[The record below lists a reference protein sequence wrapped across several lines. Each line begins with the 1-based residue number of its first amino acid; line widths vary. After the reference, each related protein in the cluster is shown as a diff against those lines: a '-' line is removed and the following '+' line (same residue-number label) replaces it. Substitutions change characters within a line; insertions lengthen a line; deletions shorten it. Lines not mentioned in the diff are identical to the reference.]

1 MTTSTFH
8 SLLKKQLARAA
19 ANDPQESLAALIAMV
34 NSVYEDNDRDRRRTE
49 RSMTLMIDEL
59 SEARALIEATFE
71 NIQQGLMMIDGA
83 GKVRLFNRQVCRLLS
98 ISPEVLAARPDYQ
111 TLDIPHMRELGA
123 RQAREIVTADGK
135 RIEVLESALRNG
147 GFVQTYLDVTRRHQR
162 ETEIVRAHAEFRA
175 LFENAMV
182 GIYRSDLRGRPTR
195 VNPAFARL
203 HGFDSPEDFLREVA
217 GEGFER
223 IHPDKIQR
231 TDFLRRIAAEGRV
244 TDLTWKIHSL
254 KSGEALWVTETAW
267 TVAGPDGWPAYIEGT
282 VVDATNERI
291 AQRRVTYLAHHD
303 PLTGL
308 ANREVFNRELAQRLD
323 PELDNR
329 PMALHCIDLD
339 RFKMVN
345 DTMGH
350 PSGDTL
356 LQMVADRLQQVT
368 HGRGL
373 AARLGGDEFAFI
385 QTGPV
390 GRHGATELAEKI
402 RNALN
407 EPYLIQGKLVHA
419 GATVGIALAPE
430 HATDCEGLFRNADLA
445 LCYGKAQRRGDV
457 HLFDP
462 AVAEQIISRRLL
474 ETELRMAWANRDFY
488 LVFQPIIDVTK
499 GAACS
504 YEALLR
510 WNRYSRPAVPPGEFI
525 PLAEEIGLISEMGD
539 FVLKEACRRLS
550 EFDDRTSVSVNAS
563 TAQFRDRSIIRSV
576 RDALASSGLGAHRL
590 IIEITET
597 LLLENDESTR
607 ECMDA
612 LHKMGVRIALDDFG
626 IGYSALSYLTR
637 FQFSEVKIDR
647 AFVASLEASPANAS
661 IIQAIL
667 HIGKNMSMIVVAEG
681 VETYTQAE
689 SLQAM
694 GCFNFQGYLFGQPAR
709 ELLPVIDPRRA
720 LCA

>member
-1 MTTSTFH
+1 MTTSSLH
-8 SLLKKQLARAA
+8 SLLKKQLARAQA
-19 ANDPQESLAALIAMV
+19 SDPQESLAALAAMV
-34 NSVYEDNDRDRRRTE
+34 NSVYEDHDRDRRRTE

-71 NIQQGLMMIDGA
+71 SIQQGVMMVDAA

-98 ISPEVLAARPDYQ
+98 IPPEVLAARPDYH
-111 TLDIPHMRELGA
+111 LLNLPHAPETGD
-123 RQAREIVTADGK
+123 RQSREIVTAEGK
-135 RIEVLESALRNG
+135 RVEILESALRNG

-175 LFENAMV
+175 LFENAVV

-203 HGFDSPEDFLREVA
+203 HGFDTPEDFLREVA
-217 GEGFER
+217 GDGFEK
-223 IHPDKIQR
+223 IHPDKTLR

-244 TDLTWKIHSL
+244 TDLTWKIRNL
-254 KSGEALWVTETAW
+254 KTGEYLWVTETAW
-267 TVAGPDGWPAYIEGT
+267 TVAGADGWPAHIEGT
-282 VVDATNERI
+282 VVDATTERI

-308 ANREVFNRELAQRLD
+308 ANREVFNKELAQRLD
-323 PELDNR
+323 PSVDNR

-350 PSGDTL
+350 PCGDAL
-356 LQMVADRLQQVT
+356 LQMVSSRLQKVT

-373 AARLGGDEFAFI
+373 AARLGGDEFAFV

-390 GRHGATELAEKI
+390 GRVAAMEVAEQI
-402 RNALN
+402 RTALN
-407 EPYLIQGKLVHA
+407 EPYEIEGKLVHA
-419 GATVGIALAPE
+419 GATIGVALAPE
-430 HATDCEGLFRNADLA
+430 HATDSEDLFRNADLA
-445 LCYGKAQRRGDV
+445 LCHGKSQRRGHA
-457 HLFDP
+457 HLFDA
-462 AVAEQIISRRLL
+462 AVAEEIISRRLL
-474 ETELRMAWANRDFY
+474 ETELRMAWANKDFY
-488 LVFQPIIDVTK
+488 LVFQPIIDVSK
-499 GAACS
+499 GAPS
-504 YEALLR
+504 SFEALIR
-510 WNRYSRPAVPPGEFI
+510 WNRRSRPPISPGQFI
-525 PLAEEIGLISEMGD
+525 PVAEEIGLISEMGD

-550 EFDDRTSVSVNAS
+550 EYDNHTSISVNVS
-563 TAQFRDRSIIRSV
+563 TVQFRDRSIIRSV
-576 RDALASSGLGAHRL
+576 RDALAGARLGAHRL
-590 IIEITET
+590 VIEITET

-637 FQFSEVKIDR
+637 FKFSEVKIDR
-647 AFVASLEASPANAS
+647 AFVASLEANPANAS

-667 HIGKNMSMIVVAEG
+667 HIGKNMSMVIVAEG
-681 VETYTQAE
+681 VETFTQAE
-689 SLQAM
+689 SLRAM
-694 GCFNFQGYLFGQPAR
+694 GCLNFQGYLFGKPAR
-709 ELLPVIDPRRA
+709 ELLSAIEPRRF